1 MQVLSKFNV
10 NNLPVQLIVFIQ
22 NYSWQDGFEKL
33 WNEKMINAICISSS
47 GENDMGLKAFK
58 WMDNNTAVGK

>member
-10 NNLPVQLIVFIQ
+10 NNLPVQLLVFIQ

-33 WNEKMINAICISSS
+33 LNEKMINAICISSS

-58 WMDNNTAVGK
+58 